1 MSAKGEKYKS
11 KAAKMKHEKY
21 ESAKERKMEY
31 GSKSKMT
38 SKKMGKK
45 K

>member
-11 KAAKMKHEKY
+11 KAAKKRHEMTEGK
-21 ESAKERKMEY
+21 KERSMEY
-31 GSKSKMT
+31 GSKSKMM